1 MPKAEPFIHGN
12 PAFSTLTDVFCV
24 KRTNIFDC
32 PSGVA
37 LPQIVGVNETCD
49 LKFRGGMNQIVFNL
63 WMICNLHSHTTWIG
77 YSWCVCVPKV
87 FYPLAA
93 HKDAICQIKPYH
105 TFYFWYFP
113 SHPPWYGS
121 FGGKRG
127 FMMFMKKSTL
137 VFHLG
142 ILAQLSAMKQPILES
157 RTSNSNLPL

>member
-1 MPKAEPFIHGN
+1 MYTKIQHFLLWPIFFVWKEVT
-12 PAFSTLTDVFCV
+12 FSTAL
-24 KRTNIFDC
+24 
-32 PSGVA
+32 VA
-37 LPQIVGVNETCD
+37 LLCHRLLELMKHVTLNSGEEWIKSCSISEWFATYILIRRELATVG
-49 LKFRGGMNQIVFNL
+49 
-63 WMICNLHSHTTWIG
+63 
-77 YSWCVCVPKV
+77 VCVPKV

-93 HKDAICQIKPYH
+93 HKDAICQIKPCH

-157 RTSNSNLPL
+157 RTSNSNLPI